1 MADQPSDQ
9 DVKAL
14 FDAGFFVNE
23 TEGRDGP
30 GATIAVTGAM
40 LPGRP
45 EVHFSLVVSNE
56 TARLL
61 AYRILAVV
69 GATADK
75 EATQT

>member
-1 MADQPSDQ
+1 MADQLSDQ

-23 TEGRDGP
+23 TEGHDGA

-40 LPGRP
+40 LSGRP
-45 EVHFSLVVSNE
+45 EVHLSLVVSNE

-69 GATADK
+69 GPRTDK
-75 EATQT
+75 DAART